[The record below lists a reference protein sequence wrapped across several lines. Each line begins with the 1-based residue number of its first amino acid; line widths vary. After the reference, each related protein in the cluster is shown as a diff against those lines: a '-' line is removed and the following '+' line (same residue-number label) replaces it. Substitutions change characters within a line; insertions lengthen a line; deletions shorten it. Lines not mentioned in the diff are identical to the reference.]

1 MATVKGKALYAF
13 VNKPSQFGDYSVDLV
28 VDDKSAKTL
37 TQAGLK
43 GKSAAEKVLPGGETA
58 DKYGPWVFKFKQK
71 VEGKQGTL
79 PPPVVVDTAGKPVTA
94 LIGNGSEVIVQYR
107 VGGWSF
113 NNRKGVAGYLQA
125 IQVTNLIPYEKKLEF
140 EFEADDT
147 HDEGELVLNNP
158 GSGLFEDEDAA

>member
-1 MATVKGKALYAF
+1 M
-13 VNKPSQFGDYSVDLV
+13 
-28 VDDKSAKTL
+28 
-37 TQAGLK
+37 
-43 GKSAAEKVLPGGETA
+43 
-58 DKYGPWVFKFKQK
+58 
-71 VEGKQGTL
+71 
-79 PPPVVVDTAGKPVTA
+79 VVDTAGKPVSA

-125 IQVTNLIPYEKKLEF
+125 IQVINLIPYEKKLEF